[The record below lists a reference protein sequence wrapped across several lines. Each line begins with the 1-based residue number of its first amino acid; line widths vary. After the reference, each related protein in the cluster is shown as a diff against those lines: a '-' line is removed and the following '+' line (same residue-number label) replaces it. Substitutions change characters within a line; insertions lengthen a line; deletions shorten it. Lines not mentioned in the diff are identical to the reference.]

1 MIMDTQA
8 EQVLQTALSLSADD
22 RAEIVDS
29 LLVSLDEERAA
40 EIEAAWAEV
49 IKRRIDQIDT
59 GQVKLIPSDE
69 VMRSMRERL
78 NG

>member
-1 MIMDTQA
+1 MDTRA

-29 LLVSLDEERAA
+29 LLVSIDEERAA

>member
-1 MIMDTQA
+1 MDTQA

-29 LLVSLDEERAA
+29 LLVSIDEERAA